1 MTFKQLQDCPEKE
14 NFSMEQMG
22 NLLNTKRSL
31 QVNADNRKSTDE
43 AVGKRKKM
51 TKEER
56 MLFMEEKKKKKEVS
70 RVLRVPVSSQYLGDW
85 SESVIQEEK
94 LRKAA
99 LKAEAAE
106 SKKLQKEMQKWAKGK
121 FAQDS
126 IVTEIDAKVVELGS
140 VGGWFFFISSFLFW
154 WFITDANLLSFT
166 FPIWLWDKFSAL
178 SYRPSTYK
186 VCRKK
191 I

>member
-1 MTFKQLQDCPEKE
+1 MTFKQLQDWPEKE

-43 AVGKRKKM
+43 AVGKKKKM

-70 RVLRVPVSSQYLGDW
+70 HMLRVPVSSQYLGDW

>member
-43 AVGKRKKM
+43 AVGKKKKM

-70 RVLRVPVSSQYLGDW
+70 RVLRVPVSSQYLGD
-85 SESVIQEEK
+85 
-94 LRKAA
+94 
-99 LKAEAAE
+99 
-106 SKKLQKEMQKWAKGK
+106 
-121 FAQDS
+121 
-126 IVTEIDAKVVELGS
+126 
-140 VGGWFFFISSFLFW
+140 
-154 WFITDANLLSFT
+154 
-166 FPIWLWDKFSAL
+166 
-178 SYRPSTYK
+178 
-186 VCRKK
+186 
-191 I
+191 